1 MTSPRTLSVA
11 PNIATAQVI
20 RATLEAQ
27 GIACKIPDEHLAS
40 LGWYLGNVI
49 AGIRVQVDG
58 ADLERAKE
66 LLNALESQASVD
78 GSDDPEELLTAVADR
93 KAMRAWQLAI
103 LGLAMWPFFHPY
115 ALALGLRALKA
126 PGLSTE
132 GRNRARSAVRTSV
145 VALVAFLGLIGALWA
160 VFAER

>member
-11 PNIATAQVI
+11 PDIATAQVI

-40 LGWYLGNVI
+40 LGWHLGNVI
-49 AGIRVQVDG
+49 AGIRVQVDE
-58 ADLERAKE
+58 ADLERAKH
-66 LLNALESQASVD
+66 LLDALESQASVD
-78 GSDDPEELLTAVADR
+78 GSDDPEDPLTAVADR
-93 KAMRAWQLAI
+93 KAMRAWRLAV

-132 GRNRARSAVRTSV
+132 GRKRARSAVRTSV
-145 VALVAFLGLIGALWA
+145 MALVAFLGLIAAVWA
-160 VFAER
+160 MLA